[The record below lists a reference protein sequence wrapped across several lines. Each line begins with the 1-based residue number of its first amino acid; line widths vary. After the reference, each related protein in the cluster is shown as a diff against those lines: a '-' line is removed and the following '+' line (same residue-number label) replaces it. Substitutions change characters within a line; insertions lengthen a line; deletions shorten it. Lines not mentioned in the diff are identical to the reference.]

1 MNPVRLGSLVLVAL
15 TAACAGRGV
24 PETADPVVA
33 ERAVRETAPDRPLRA
48 VFGWRALDGQARF
61 SGEGVARIEPP
72 YRARLDLFG
81 PRGEG
86 YLTAALVDRE
96 IRLPADPEVALPPP
110 AMLWALLGVVRPPAD
125 AVLEATRVSA
135 AGHEEERELYYEV
148 DGSRLR
154 YVLVGARLRSAEWTG
169 GGRRMIIELAASP
182 EGLLPSTAT
191 YRDWSQNTELH
202 IGLEG
207 VEEVEPYP
215 PEIWTPGR

>member
-1 MNPVRLGSLVLVAL
+1 MNPTRLGSLVLVAV

-24 PETADPVVA
+24 PETADPVLA
-33 ERAVRETAPDRPLRA
+33 EAAVRETAPDRPLRA

-61 SGEGVARIEPP
+61 SGEGAARIEPP

-86 YLTAALVDRE
+86 YLTAALIDRE
-96 IRLPADPEVALPPP
+96 LRLPGEPEVALPPP

-125 AVLEATRVSA
+125 AVLEGTRVTGDGEA
-135 AGHEEERELYYEV
+135 EERELYFAV

-154 YVLVGARLRSAEWTG
+154 YVLAGGRLHTAEWTG
-169 GGRRMIIELAASP
+169 GGRRMIIELAASADGP
-182 EGLLPSTAT
+182 LPRTAA
-191 YRDWSQNTELH
+191 YRDWSRNTELH
-202 IGLEG
+202 IGLEA